1 MRVRILGAHNCESA
15 STRLATLLIDGVL
28 ALDAASLTASLTFEE
43 QSRLK
48 AVLLSHSHFDHARD
62 VPTLGMNAYLGGYSF
77 SLYATVPVLEML
89 SASLLTGQI
98 YPDFTKKPS
107 EDKPAIRLVTL
118 EPFQEAEVAGYKVL
132 AVPVSHSVPAAGFVV
147 TSADGRSLFYTSDTG
162 PGWATLVKDL
172 HLDLIITEL
181 TSSDRFEAGMLR
193 VGHLTPRVLKAE
205 LLSFRRLS
213 GYLPAVV
220 LVHMSPLIEGEIA
233 NEVAQ
238 VAREIDASITLGSE
252 GMKMEV

>member
-15 STRLATLLIDGVL
+15 RTRLATLLIDDVL
-28 ALDAASLTASLTFEE
+28 AMDAASLTASLTFEE

-62 VPTLGMNAYLGGYSF
+62 VPTLGMNAYLGGYSL
-77 SLYATVPVLEML
+77 SLYATAPVLEML
-89 SASLLTGQI
+89 SSSLLSGQT
-98 YPDFTKKPS
+98 YPDFRRLPSAEKPT
-107 EDKPAIRLVTL
+107 IRTIAL
-118 EPFQEAEVAGYKVL
+118 EPFQETEVAGYRVL
-132 AVPVSHSVPAAGFVV
+132 AVPIAHSVPAAGYVV
-147 TSADGRSLFYTSDTG
+147 TSVDGRSLFYTSDTG
-162 PGWATLVKDL
+162 PGWATLVKAMR
-172 HLDLIITEL
+172 LDLIITEL

-193 VGHLTPRVLKAE
+193 VGHQTPRMLKAE

-213 GYLPAVV
+213 GYLPPVV

-252 GMKMEV
+252 GLEMDV